1 LNPEVCMRWI
11 KKVTIGAVVTAA
23 LAGTAAL
30 ADVIVVKS
38 AGPSSKSYPAG
49 KKLPNSAIIA
59 LKVGDSVTLLDTG
72 GTRVLV
78 GPTKVSAAAS
88 SRAGATMGPGLTS
101 LMTSG
106 RARRARTGAVRG
118 GTGESTAQVRSP
130 NLWYVDIN
138 QNTKTCLLDLTNVM
152 LWRANSTQ
160 PAKVTITNAATKAS
174 GTVQFGKQQSVAPW
188 PTGSVPVSDGTSF
201 VISRSDTGRS
211 QTVAVTKLLAKP
223 DGLQATASELI
234 AKGCQAQMD
243 LLVQVASAADAGAPP
258 Q

>member
-1 LNPEVCMRWI
+1 MRWI
-11 KKVTIGAVVTAA
+11 RKITISAIAATA
-23 LAGTAAL
+23 LTGSAAI

-38 AGPSSKSYPAG
+38 SGPSSRSYPAG
-49 KKLPNSAIIA
+49 KKLPNSTLIS
-59 LKVGDSVTLLDTG
+59 LKAGDSVTLLDAG
-72 GTRVLV
+72 GTRVLA

-88 SRAGATMGPGLTS
+88 NRSAATMAPGLTS
-101 LMTSG
+101 LITSG

-118 GTGESTAQVRSP
+118 GSGESTAQVRSP

-174 GTVQFGKQQSVAPW
+174 GTVQFGQYQSVVPW
-188 PTGSVPVSDGTSF
+188 PSAAVPVLDGASF
-201 VISRSDTGRS
+201 MISRSDTGRS
-211 QTVAVTKLLAKP
+211 ETVAVTKLPAKP